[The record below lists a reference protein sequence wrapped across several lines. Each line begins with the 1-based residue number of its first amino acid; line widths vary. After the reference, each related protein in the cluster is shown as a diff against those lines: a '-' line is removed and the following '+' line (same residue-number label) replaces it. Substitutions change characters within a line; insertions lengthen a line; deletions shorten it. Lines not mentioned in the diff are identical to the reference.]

1 MLISPEEMRA
11 ALASASDPNQKTPSV
26 SEQQQKSV
34 RIERGGAEVDVPAD
48 TVPFSEAPWYEDLA
62 RGVVFG
68 GFDGLAQTFDT
79 IEDIG
84 NAFEEG
90 VLGLEEDEGFFGE
103 RTFREYVGLEEGD
116 YNPEQLGTVGQIAAG
131 FSSFGVGLIPGFG
144 TVGLGL
150 RGATALGKGASAVAK
165 VMGKAPGGNVLN
177 MGSGTS
183 RFRELV
189 RTGAAGAIGEQ
200 FAFDPQDPRLSNMLA
215 ESDIPFLDSIGQT
228 LAANKDDP
236 ESLQRIKMAA
246 EGLGIGLIFEGATI
260 GVRAFGRR
268 ISNKADPDEM
278 SLADYEAASSIDKG
292 SKLDPADATPLVQK
306 RAAKRGV
313 ELTAEELEEFTGY
326 MQEPGFAG
334 QAKAIDWLT
343 TRGLY
348 DPEMEKY
355 YGSINATRIQT
366 NELEAMNVIKET
378 AETLTEAERKT
389 NLQTLEDSDALLFG
403 VDTREELLNALEK
416 NAESPLV
423 LHQKITGGVQ
433 LSADLSGLTAYA
445 VASRKAL
452 VRSADYVVLAAQEA
466 KLMREAGE
474 EGYLQAKGAFLQALF
489 AHRSLQETVT
499 GIASESGRLQQSFN
513 IPISSSNKADYLKE
527 LIQEG
532 GQDVDKLIDK
542 ASQPDMDALAF
553 EKMIRDGGSKEEAT
567 FGAKMKEYWYNSILS
582 SFDTQLVNTGGNLGV
597 ALARNLIEGTLSA
610 SMGTVRR
617 ALGARAEDV
626 TTFGD
631 VAQRIRGITA
641 GRAMYDPTKG
651 IMKDLESPEGLQLLN
666 ARIEQNIRKGKHG
679 PKNYDDVVNGLK
691 AQGIEEPYDELK
703 RIAKQ
708 EIELEA
714 ASGATNFLKALRLAK
729 EAFGENATA
738 RARFAESGMNEFV
751 QTGGAGVIK
760 GTFGQL
766 IRVPTRMMSFGDTYF
781 KAIAQTGALY
791 EEANRMLRRI
801 KREIEEGTIS
811 EIKGVDATMKFK
823 YNKMT
828 KEFFE
833 VPIEGADGKIN
844 PKSYSYGALV
854 ERLVEN
860 PTQEMLD
867 RANKIMLEDVF
878 QQETAL
884 TQGTLKLRQM
894 LDSIP
899 GVPFGTV
906 LIPFVKTPLNI
917 MHYAF
922 DRLPVVALISKQN
935 RQALKEGGVG
945 LDQVVA
951 RQTAGALYMS
961 GAFMLAQEG
970 LITGAGPTDP
980 KIRANLLR
988 SGWQPFSIKI
998 GDKYYS
1004 YTRLDPFAMFAGFAA
1019 DIQRASIQI
1028 HDSNLSDAEKKDLLR
1043 LAGGLSEAAVSSFT
1057 LMLSDKTY
1065 LKNIG
1070 EIGEAIFNP
1079 QKGDTLQERI
1089 GGAIL
1094 ADVPANAAAG
1104 FVPAIVGRAAEQVAA
1119 LTTDPKKEFQEID
1132 AMSKEDREKYL
1143 ASVAKGERDAPGA
1156 DAAATFYDPVLRE
1169 TYVESGVITKIIA
1182 AATAKTPKLREALGV
1197 RLFPSVDQFGEDRLR
1212 NQGWPLPIA
1221 SVSRLGNPKENQAI
1235 FEELYKNN
1243 VPYKFTSKK
1252 IKMVESDQE
1261 IELPREWYY
1270 YRTKL
1275 EGAEYIRKL
1284 KETISGSIYQK
1295 FKEKGD
1301 TRGQQT
1307 LLKSAKKAAEAYA
1320 LAKIYQP
1327 GYIENIYKS
1336 IGLTLE
1342 QDRFNAMYK
1351 RRDEYNKQ
1359 YESTIEGIDTGDIER
1374 LRRELEDEE
1383 SPQ

>member
-1 MLISPEEMRA
+1 MFLTDEQFQETTKKYDENPESFIPKSIDE
-11 ALASASDPNQKTPSV
+11 K
-26 SEQQQKSV
+26 QQQAV
-34 RIERGGAEVDVPAD
+34 RVERGGTDIDVAAD

-103 RTFREYVGLEEGD
+103 KTFREYVGLEEGD

-131 FSSFGVGLIPGFG
+131 FSSFAVGLAPGFG

-268 ISNKADPDEM
+268 ISNKVDPDEM

-366 NELEAMNVIKET
+366 SELEAMNVIKET
-378 AETLTEAERKT
+378 AETLTEAEKKS
-389 NLQTLEDSDALLFG
+389 NFDTLKEGEELLFG
-403 VDTREELLNALEK
+403 VETREDLLNVLES
-416 NAESPLV
+416 NTESPLV
-423 LHQKITGGVQ
+423 LHQKITGGVE
-433 LSADLSGLTAYA
+433 LPADLSGMATYA
-445 VASRKAL
+445 VAARKAL
-452 VRSADYVVLAAQEA
+452 VRSADYVILAAQEA
-466 KLMREAGE
+466 KLLRGKGGE
-474 EGYLQAKGAFLQALF
+474 EAYTQAKGAYLHALF
-489 AHRSLQETVT
+489 AHRKLQETVT
-499 GIASESGRLQQSFN
+499 GIASESGRLLQSFN

-532 GQDVDKLIDK
+532 GQDVDKLIDLTVK
-542 ASQPDMDALAF
+542 NPNALAF
-553 EKMIRDGGSKEEAT
+553 EKMIKEGGSREEAT

-597 ALARNLIEGTLSA
+597 AVARNLIEGTLSA

-751 QTGGAGVIK
+751 QTGGAGAIK
-760 GTFGQL
+760 GTFGRI
-766 IRVPTRMMSFGDTYF
+766 IRIPTRMMSYQDTYF

-922 DRLPVVALISKQN
+922 DRLPVVAMISKQN

-988 SGWQPFSIKI
+988 SGWQPFSYKR
-998 GDKYYS
+998 GEKYYS

-1119 LTTDPKKEFQEID
+1119 LTTDPKKDLQEID
-1132 AMSKEDREKYL
+1132 AMSEEDRERYL
-1143 ASVAKGERDAPGA
+1143 ASVARGEKDAPGA
-1156 DAAATFYDPVLRE
+1156 NAAATFYDPVLRE

-1221 SVSRLGNPKENQAI
+1221 SVSRLGNPKENQKM
-1235 FEELYKNN
+1235 FEELYIHN

-1252 IKMVESDQE
+1252 IKMVESEQE

-1270 YRTKL
+1270 FRTKL
-1275 EGAEYIRKL
+1275 EGAEYIRQL
-1284 KETISGSIYQK
+1284 QK
-1295 FKEKGD
+1295 ITKGD
-1301 TRGQQT
+1301 VYKNSDAEEKRI
-1307 LLKSAKKAAEAYA
+1307 LLLSAKKAAEAYA

-1336 IGLTLE
+1336 IGLTRE
-1342 QDRFNAMYK
+1342 QDVFNAMYK
-1351 RRDEYNKQ
+1351 RRDEFNKQ
-1359 YESTIEGIDTGDIER
+1359 YESTITGLDTYDIEK
-1374 LRRELEDEE
+1374 LRRELED
-1383 SPQ
+1383 